1 MFTKKEK
8 NIILVIALVLLL
20 GVVGFIVRKVIK
32 KQRTLRSSDVS
43 MKDAFARE
51 DESIEEPDIPSK
63 PVSINTAGLMEI
75 EALPYLGIERA
86 KDIIEYRDKNGPFE
100 SLEELTNISG
110 IGPKTLEKLKP
121 LITL

>member
-32 KQRTLRSSDVS
+32 KQRVLRSTDVS
-43 MKDAFARE
+43 MKDAFERE
-51 DESIEEPDIPSK
+51 DENFDGSETPTEP
-63 PVSINTAGLMEI
+63 VNLNTAGLMEI

-86 KDIIEYRDKNGPFE
+86 KDIIEYRDKNGPFK
-100 SLEELTNISG
+100 SLDELTNISG
-110 IGPKTLEKLKP
+110 IGQKTLEKLKP

>member
-20 GVVGFIVRKVIK
+20 GAVGFLVRRIIK
-32 KQRTLRSSDVS
+32 KQRTLRTADVS
-43 MKDAFARE
+43 MKDEFKRE
-51 DESIEEPDIPSK
+51 DENFDGSTISSEP
-63 PVSINTAGLMEI
+63 VNMNTAGLMEI

-86 KDIIEYRDKNGPFE
+86 KDIIEYRDKNGPFKDIK
-100 SLEELTNISG
+100 ELTNISG
-110 IGPKTLEKLKP
+110 IGEKTLEKLKP